1 MSDLHGGEEMMLE
14 NETSALNYVVINFI
28 TADRKKIIDPLKIF
42 KPIGDFYQV
51 NKPRLD
57 GYILTSYR
65 GKLEGVMKE
74 ESEQVELIYEP
85 LGKLIIQSGIDEENT
100 EVRSFQI
107 SERANQVKMI
117 SLPKIQG
124 SEDYYYVEGHGDERQ
139 IGKRVI
145 NPDNFLPDDPTSD
158 VYLVKLTLEQLDALE
173 KRWHAQEQPVEA
185 KPEIVSIKEKTA
197 KEEAKVASVQEMPR
211 EEKVKVAEFTQKPK
225 EEMNMQ
231 LLEPTLLLC
240 DAFKQVTHALVEFD
254 KKNQLSQLQRKQ
266 LIKKASALLVAIEK
280 LSK

>member
-1 MSDLHGGEEMMLE
+1 MMLE

-42 KPIGDFYQV
+42 KPIGEFYQV

-158 VYLVKLTLEQLDALE
+158 VYLVKLTLEQLDELE
-173 KRWHAQEQPVEA
+173 KRWHAQAQPVEA
-185 KPEIVSIKEKTA
+185 KPEIVSVKEKTA
-197 KEEAKVASVQEMPR
+197 KEEAKVASVQEMPK
-211 EEKVKVAEFTQKPK
+211 EEKVKVAEFIQKPK

-266 LIKKASALLVAIEK
+266 LIKKANALLVAIEK